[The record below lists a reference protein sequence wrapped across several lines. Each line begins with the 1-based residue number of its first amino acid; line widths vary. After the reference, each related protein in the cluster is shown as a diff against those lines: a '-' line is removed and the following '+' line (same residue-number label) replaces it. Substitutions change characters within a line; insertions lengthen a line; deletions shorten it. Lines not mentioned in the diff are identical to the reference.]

1 MSDSRAEADREPPVE
16 RILDRLQAG
25 VRQRVAEHSTAD
37 PSGDAVSLG
46 LSELQR
52 AEFVEEP
59 PCVSPRPVIGRLL
72 VLARKAMHKLFVR
85 WYARPVLQQQNRFNS
100 VAATMIRELV
110 EENRELRRRL
120 ELLQSSLRESPP
132 E

>member
-1 MSDSRAEADREPPVE
+1 MNDSRADEDRELPVE

-25 VRQRVAEHSTAD
+25 VRQRIAEHATAD

-52 AEFVEEP
+52 AEFVQEP
-59 PCVSPRPVIGRLL
+59 PCVSPRPVIGGFL
-72 VLARKAMHKLFVR
+72 VLARKAVHKLFVR
-85 WYARPVLQQQNRFNS
+85 WYVRPILQQQNRFNS
-100 VAATMIRELV
+100 VAATLIRELV
-110 EENRELRRRL
+110 EENRALRRRL
-120 ELLQSSLRESPP
+120 DQSREPASEHRP